1 MRKLAIL
8 LAGAAAALAATAAS
22 AHTFFLVPDS
32 SHAQG
37 TSGFVIRATVGSTF
51 PTPEAVVPADR
62 AERTWILGAGNPQLH
77 VQGADEKSLL
87 LHVANPQPGLLVTAV
102 KSKPRDVEYAED
114 RIPLILEEY
123 RFAPA
128 AAAAVERLPKPRTW
142 KVSSRRFAKTL
153 VCVQQCAGN
162 VGEQPLDGTL
172 EFVSRGA
179 GLEHFQLIAN
189 GRPLADYPVDLVA
202 SDGKAQHIRSD
213 GQGMV
218 HVPATATGPL
228 MLFAAVLTPPT
239 GVERFTLDL
248 SSITF
253 ERPARTGVRPERG

>member
-1 MRKLAIL
+1 M
-8 LAGAAAALAATAAS
+8 
-22 AHTFFLVPDS
+22 
-32 SHAQG
+32 
-37 TSGFVIRATVGSTF
+37 
-51 PTPEAVVPADR
+51 
-62 AERTWILGAGNPQLH
+62 
-77 VQGADEKSLL
+77 
-87 LHVANPQPGLLVTAV
+87 HVANPQPGLLVTAV